1 MKNEY
6 LIKTTMNLLLFAGN
20 GILVNSSK
28 ESLFPNR
35 NIFFLATSVITKLLK
50 GKTINNKKFLTQILM
65 FLIPIIS
72 NYLGEDLREYFL
84 SSRTA
89 VYNPILFDILNKLL
103 LITKILFTTFYLADN
118 NLEKN
123 EKNKNQLS
131 SIMIAL
137 SYLFT
142 NYKEDKIQNILFT
155 LSFFIWNSNYVHEI
169 KEFENSW
176 FYQYHTLF
184 KFSIMTVNS
193 IIIDLLKSKFNSLHK
208 PKRYNYTFSDNWL
221 KEMTFYLN
229 NFIFIYQILYVSI
242 LPMILEGY
250 EKGKNI
256 EYDGIW
262 DKDDDEN
269 VITQQKKHLGEN
281 LFGIKKPTDKPRK
294 ILRNITL
301 GVTSTTAI
309 YSLYSYFK
317 NDLV

>member
-28 ESLFPNR
+28 KSLFPNR

-50 GKTINNKKFLTQILM
+50 GKTIKNKKFLTQILM

-84 SSRTA
+84 PSRTA
-89 VYNPILFDILNKLL
+89 AYNPILFDILNKLL
-103 LITKILFTTFYLADN
+103 LITKILFTTFYLADK

-123 EKNKNQLS
+123 DKNKNQFS

-142 NYKEDKIQNILFT
+142 YNEDKIQNILFT

-184 KFSIMTVNS
+184 KFSIMKVNS
-193 IIIDLLKSKFNSLHK
+193 IIIDLLESKSNSIHK
-208 PKRYNYTFSDNWL
+208 PKRYYYIFSDNWL

-262 DKDDDEN
+262 DKGDDEN
-269 VITQQKKHLGEN
+269 VIKQQEKHLGEK
-281 LFGIKKPTDKPRK
+281 LFGIKKPTDKTRK

-301 GVTSTTAI
+301 AVTSTTAI

-317 NDLV
+317 NDLF